1 MDLDRANLQP
11 MNNPV
16 AALAYSANGSEVET
30 VMVGG
35 KILMENKRYTTI
47 DRDRVLF
54 EVNRICERIGTR

>member
-1 MDLDRANLQP
+1 